1 MIRMMCEMRLVDK
14 MSTDVLRD
22 RVSVVVKIEDMMT
35 QSRLRWY
42 VHVNRQDINSQI
54 LEEIELEITW
64 KRKKSRPRKSW
75 EECIKKNMELCGL
88 KREYA

>member
-64 KRKKSRPRKSW
+64 KRNKSRPRKLW
-75 EECIKKNMELCGL
+75 EECINKNMELCGY
-88 KREYA
+88 KREDA

>member
-64 KRKKSRPRKSW
+64 KRKKSRPRKS
-75 EECIKKNMELCGL
+75 
-88 KREYA
+88 